1 LSLAHLLTRQ
11 LSTVRCENNMMRFD
25 KFTERAQ
32 DAAMR
37 AYEILQR
44 YNHSQIDTEHLLLAL
59 LEQPEGLIPQ
69 VLTEMGV
76 DVNVVR
82 GRVEDVLKALT
93 QPAVYGGG
101 TGQVFITPRVKRLI
115 DLSNEEAKQLDDE
128 YISTEHLFLA
138 MCRERNTPTAQI
150 LADAGVNYE
159 RVLQAIKKVRGGQK
173 VTSPHAETR
182 YRALEK
188 FSRDLTQ
195 QAREGKL
202 DPVIGRDAEILRVIQ
217 ILSRRTKNNP
227 VLIGEAGVGKTAI
240 VEGLAQKIVAD
251 DVPEILMGKRI
262 VQLDL
267 GAMIA
272 GTRFRGEFE
281 ERLKATLEEIQHAR
295 GEIILFIDEVHTVV
309 GAGAAQG
316 AIDASNMMKPALARG
331 ELQCIGATT
340 PDEYRRYIE
349 KDAALERRFAPI
361 YVEEPS
367 VEETIEMLKGL
378 RSRYEEHHHVIYTDQ
393 ALEAAARLAHR
404 YVTDRHL
411 PDKAIDLIDEAAA
424 KLRVAIY
431 SMPPELK
438 EMKRRLRELAN
449 KEEEAWA
456 ARDYEHAAQ
465 YKSER
470 LKLEAEFTAKRDAW
484 REEQHLDEVVE
495 ESDIA
500 QVVASWTGIP
510 VNELMQTEAE
520 KLLHMEE
527 RLHERIVGQ
536 EEAVAA
542 VSDAIRRARSGLK
555 DPKRPIGSFIFLGP
569 SGVGKTELAKAL
581 AWFLFDDEDALLRID
596 MSEYR
601 ERHTVSRLYGAPPGY
616 VGYEEGGQL
625 TEAVRRRPY
634 QVILF
639 DEIEKAHPDV
649 WNALLQILEDG
660 RLTDGQGHVVDFRN
674 TVVIMTS
681 NIGTQYA
688 RRGGTIGFRKGD
700 TTPEEVQF
708 EKDVRAALKKTFRPE
723 FLNRIDEIIIF
734 HSLTKEHVKQIV
746 DLQMAEI
753 RERLEERGLSVEL
766 TEAARDWLAE
776 EGYDPQFG
784 ARPLRRTL
792 QKHVESQLAKRLL
805 EGQFHPGD
813 VVVVDVSDGQLTF
826 TRKGGYPV
834 DEEIFARK
842 EATVAE

>member
-1 LSLAHLLTRQ
+1 
-11 LSTVRCENNMMRFD
+11 MRFD
-25 KFTERAQ
+25 RFTERAQ

-37 AYEILQR
+37 AYEVLQR

-59 LEQPEGLIPQ
+59 LEQPEGLIPK
-69 VLTEMGV
+69 VLSDMGV
-76 DVNVVR
+76 DANVVR
-82 GRVEDVLKALT
+82 GKVEDILKSLN

-101 TGQVFITPRVKRLI
+101 TGQVFITPRVKQLI
-115 DLSNEEAKQLDDE
+115 DTANEEANQLGDE
-128 YISTEHLFLA
+128 YVSTEHLLLA
-138 MCRERNTPTAQI
+138 MCRERSTHTARI
-150 LADAGVNYE
+150 LADVGVSHD
-159 RVLQAIKKVRGGQK
+159 RALQAIKKVRGGRK
-173 VTSPHAETR
+173 VTSPKAETQ
-182 YRALEK
+182 YQALEK
-188 FSRDLTQ
+188 FSRDLTK
-195 QAREGKL
+195 QAQEGKL

-217 ILSRRTKNNP
+217 VLCRRTKNNP
-227 VLIGEAGVGKTAI
+227 ALIGEAGVGKTAI
-240 VEGLAQKIVAD
+240 VEGLAQKITAD
-251 DVPEILMGKRI
+251 DVPEILMGRRI

-281 ERLKATLEEIQHAR
+281 ERLKAALEEIQNSQ
-295 GEIILFIDEVHTVV
+295 GQIILFIDEVHTVV

-340 PDEYRRYIE
+340 TDEYRRYIE
-349 KDAALERRFAPI
+349 KDSALERRFAPI
-361 YVEEPS
+361 FVEEPS
-367 VEETIEMLKGL
+367 VEETVEMLQGL
-378 RSRYEEHHHVIYTDQ
+378 RPRYQEYHGVTYTDQ
-393 ALEAAARLAHR
+393 ALEAAARLSHR
-404 YVTDRHL
+404 YVSDRHL

-424 KLRVAIY
+424 KLRVDIY
-431 SMPPELK
+431 SMPQELK
-438 EMKRRLRELAN
+438 EMKRGLRELTE
-449 KEEEAWA
+449 KEERAWA
-456 ARDYEHAAQ
+456 ARDYERAAQ

-470 LKLEAEFTAKRDAW
+470 LKLEAEFTAERDAW
-484 REEQHLDEVVE
+484 QEEQQLDEIVE

-510 VNELMQTEAE
+510 VSELMETEAE
-520 KLLHMEE
+520 KLLHMEA

-536 EEAVAA
+536 DEAVAA

-555 DPKRPIGSFIFLGP
+555 DPKRPIGSFIFLGS
-569 SGVGKTELAKAL
+569 SGVGKTELAKTL

-601 ERHTVSRLYGAPPGY
+601 ERHTASRLYGAPPGY
-616 VGYEEGGQL
+616 VGYEKGGQL

-660 RLTDGQGHVVDFRN
+660 RLTDGQGRVVDFRN
-674 TVVIMTS
+674 TVLIMTS
-681 NIGTQYA
+681 NIGTKYA
-688 RRGGTIGFRKGD
+688 KQGGTIGFHKED
-700 TTPEEVQF
+700 TTPQEVQF
-708 EKDVRAALKKTFRPE
+708 GEDVREGLKKTFRPE

-734 HSLTKEHVKQIV
+734 HNLTKEHVKQIV

-753 RERLEERGLSVEL
+753 EERLVEMGLDVEL
-766 TEAARDWLAE
+766 TEAAREWLAE

-792 QKHVESQLAKRLL
+792 QKHVESSLSKRLL
-805 EGQFHPGD
+805 KGQFQPGD
-813 VVVVDVSDGQLTF
+813 VVVVDETDGQLVF

-834 DEEIFARK
+834 DEELFTRK
-842 EATVAE
+842 EAAVAK